1 MIRVSHQDDAG
12 GAATVIN
19 TSAELSEV
27 LQKDIQL
34 ECDGLLSEYMS
45 PRLKKKSGPSNI
57 AECRNEDQDEDEP
70 PPEMD
75 EEAEIVCE
83 EDDDEEEEDGDEGL
97 DELIMIDEAEQE
109 EREKKLA
116 GSEDAEMLKE

>member
-1 MIRVSHQDDAG
+1 MISVSHDAM
-12 GAATVIN
+12 GAATIVN

-27 LQKDIQL
+27 LQKDIHR

-45 PRLKKKSGPSNI
+45 PRLKKRSGPN
-57 AECRNEDQDEDEP
+57 NMDEAEP
-70 PPEMD
+70 PPEID
-75 EEAEIVCE
+75 EDVENICEE
-83 EDDDEEEEDGDEGL
+83 EDDEDEEEDGDEGL

-116 GSEDAEMLKE
+116 GSEDAEIIEE